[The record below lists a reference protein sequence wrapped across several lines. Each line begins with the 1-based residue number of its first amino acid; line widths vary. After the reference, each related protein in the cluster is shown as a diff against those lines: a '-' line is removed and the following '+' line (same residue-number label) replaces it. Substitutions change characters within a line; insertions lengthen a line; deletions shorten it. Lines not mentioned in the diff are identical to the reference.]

1 MRGEICMKISDKME
15 AALNEQIKNELYSAY
30 LYLSMSAYSESKN
43 FKGFAHWLKL
53 QAKEE
58 LEHAMK
64 IYDFIF
70 ERGGKAV
77 LKAIDE
83 PPKEWDS
90 FLDLFKNV
98 YEHENK
104 VTDMINNL
112 LKMAREENDYATEVF
127 LHWFIDEQVEEE
139 SSADEIVQKLTLA
152 GDQINALMLI
162 DRALAE
168 RQ

>member
-1 MRGEICMKISDKME
+1 MKISDKME

>member
-1 MRGEICMKISDKME
+1 MKISDKME
-15 AALNEQIKNELYSAY
+15 DALNEQIKNELYSAY
-30 LYLSMSAYSESKN
+30 LYLSMSAYAESMN

-64 IYDFIF
+64 IYDYVF
-70 ERGGKAV
+70 ERGGRAV

-83 PPKEWDS
+83 PPKEWSS
-90 FLDLFKNV
+90 FLKLFNEV

-127 LHWFIDEQVEEE
+127 LHWFVDEQVEEE
-139 SSADEIVQKLTLA
+139 ASANEIVQKLTFA
-152 GDQINALMLI
+152 GNQINALMLI
-162 DRALAE
+162 DRALAQRE
-168 RQ
+168 